1 MCGVYVYSMQA
12 CVGRED
18 QMEHFK
24 QHEHTH
30 AHTQAPDIPG
40 QYELRYY
47 PAWLSGSYSG
57 YRHEIYWAAKQFTVS
72 GN

>member
-1 MCGVYVYSMQA
+1 
-12 CVGRED
+12 
-18 QMEHFK
+18 MEHFK

-72 GN
+72 GNQNIIATLYRIEVLIFD

>member
-1 MCGVYVYSMQA
+1 MHVTLYVHMCVWGECYTVKQF
-12 CVGRED
+12 E
-18 QMEHFK
+18 

>member
-1 MCGVYVYSMQA
+1 MLLCMCTRVYGESVKQ
-12 CVGRED
+12 
-18 QMEHFK
+18 FK

-47 PAWLSGSYSG
+47 PAWLSGSYTG
-57 YRHEIYWAAKQFTVS
+57 YRHDIFWAAKQFTVS
-72 GN
+72 GNRTLL